1 MTRFRTSLAV
11 SLLSFAVV
19 ASADLSS
26 VPSGNYGL
34 DKTHGYITFSYN
46 HLGFSNPHVGFES
59 FEVDLALDNENI
71 DNSSVAVTI
80 DATSISSRVE
90 VFDGHLNG
98 ANFFDTDNYP
108 TIRFKSTGI
117 EVTGDNT
124 MNVTGDLTI
133 KGVTKPVTLETT
145 INKAADHPMRK
156 IPTIGV
162 SATAVVS
169 RSDWGLDR
177 AVPNVGDEVTIWIE
191 VELPRET
198 DQ

>member
-1 MTRFRTSLAV
+1 MTRFRTTLAATLV
-11 SLLSFAVV
+11 CFSAA
-19 ASADLSS
+19 ASADLAS
-26 VPSGNYGL
+26 VPSGEYGL
-34 DKTHGYITFSYN
+34 DKSHGYITFSYD
-46 HLGFSNPHVGFES
+46 HLGFSKPHVGFES
-59 FEVDLALDNENI
+59 FEVNLTLDNEDI
-71 DNSSVAVTI
+71 ENSSVEVLI

-98 ANFFDTDNYP
+98 ANFFDTANHP
-108 TIRFKSTGI
+108 TITFSSTDI

-124 MNVTGDLTI
+124 MNVKGDLTI

-162 SATAVVS
+162 SASTIVS

-191 VELPRET
+191 VELPHKT
-198 DQ
+198 DR

>member
-1 MTRFRTSLAV
+1 MTHFRTALAATLV
-11 SLLSFAVV
+11 CFSSTA
-19 ASADLSS
+19 AADLSN
-26 VPSGNYGL
+26 VPSGDYGL
-34 DKTHGYITFSYN
+34 DKTHGYVTFSYD

-59 FEVDLALDNENI
+59 FEVALTLDSENI
-71 DNSSVAVTI
+71 QNSTVNVLI

-98 ANFFDTDNYP
+98 ANFFDTENHP
-108 TIRFKSTGI
+108 TITFKSTGI
-117 EVTGDNT
+117 EVTGNST

-162 SATAVVS
+162 SARAVVS
-169 RSDWGLDR
+169 RSEWGLDR

-191 VELPRET
+191 VELPREAG
-198 DQ
+198 Q

>member
-1 MTRFRTSLAV
+1 MTRFRTALAATLV
-11 SLLSFAVV
+11 CFSAT
-19 ASADLSS
+19 AAADLSS

-34 DKTHGYITFSYN
+34 DKTHGYITFSYD

-59 FEVDLALDNENI
+59 FEVELSLDNENI
-71 DNSSVAVTI
+71 ENSTVNVMI

-98 ANFFDTDNYP
+98 ANFFDTANHP
-108 TIRFKSTGI
+108 TITFKSTGI
-117 EVTGDNT
+117 EMTGDTT

-145 INKAADHPMRK
+145 INKAANHPMRQV
-156 IPTIGV
+156 PTIGV
-162 SATAVVS
+162 SATTKVS

-177 AVPNVGDEVTIWIE
+177 AVPSVSDEVTIWME
-191 VELPRET
+191 VELLRNI